1 MIRKICT
8 KTVLDTTDHTITFDE
23 EGISNKYW
31 NFEKNVKPNWPF
43 INGRANEL
51 NKIVDKIKKDGK
63 NSEYDCICGL
73 SGGLDSSYM
82 LHKMVSEYGLRP
94 LVFHV
99 DCGWNTE
106 TSVNNINLLVE
117 NLGLEL
123 FTEVVNWEEV
133 KEFQLAMFKS
143 GVPHLD
149 IPQDM
154 AFISVLYKFA
164 NKNNIRHI
172 LNGGNLASEA
182 FFPPLKYLYW
192 GTDLYHVKDILKK
205 FSSNQMKTY
214 PFISIFYHK
223 FYLKFIRR
231 FVLHLPLNYLDY
243 NLKNAEKELEAI
255 YGWKYYGQKHFESRF
270 TRFYEGFWLPK
281 RFNYDMRKIQYSSL
295 IVSSQLE
302 REKAISLLK
311 ENPLSDIQIK
321 NEFKYVANK
330 LDISEDELDNI
341 LNIPKKYFYDFKN
354 RAKMFNLGEKF
365 LKKFFN
371 VRRGGGF

>member
-8 KTVLDTTDHTITFDE
+8 KTVLDTTDHTITFDKD
-23 EGISNKYW
+23 GISNKYW

-43 INGRANEL
+43 YNGRANDL
-51 NKIVDKIKKDGK
+51 NKIVEKIKKDGK

-99 DCGWNTE
+99 DCGWNSE

-117 NLGLEL
+117 KLGLEL

-133 KEFQLAMFKS
+133 KEFQLALFKA

-192 GTDLYHVKDILKK
+192 GTDLYHVKDILKN
-205 FSSNQMKTY
+205 FSNNKMKTY

-243 NLKNAEKELEAI
+243 NLKNAEKELQET

-270 TRFYEGFWLPK
+270 TRFYEGYWLPK

-295 IVSSQLE
+295 IVSGQLE
-302 REKAISLLK
+302 REKAISSLK
-311 ENPLSDIQIK
+311 EKPLSDIQIK

-330 LDISEDELDNI
+330 LDISEDELDNL

-354 RAKMFNLGEKF
+354 RAKMFNFGEKF